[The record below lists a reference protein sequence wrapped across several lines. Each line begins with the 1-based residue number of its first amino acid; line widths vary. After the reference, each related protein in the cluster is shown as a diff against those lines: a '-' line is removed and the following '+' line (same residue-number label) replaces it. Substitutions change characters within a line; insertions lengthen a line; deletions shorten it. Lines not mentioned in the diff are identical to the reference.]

1 MTEFIS
7 AILPDETSL
16 ETFNSQYLQRHTSSA
31 AAVLAAAKVLRKLDA
46 SREEVEVVLFTA
58 IQTDVQLDIRV
69 GVLFIL
75 LNSFSTSRV

>member
-1 MTEFIS
+1 LTEFIS